1 MLLMALLT
9 SQGLVGVRSER
20 EVSSVDV
27 WSEARTRVIASVL
40 GVVWMLAVGMSMHS
54 IRVQKKIERHAR
66 MHWTLPPLS
75 SLNRLTLTLFP
86 DGVRGK
92 SDGWVKLMQHALKEG
107 EPCEAVEWA
116 DKRRERGFPDQKS
129 LEAKA
134 REGCP

>member
-1 MLLMALLT
+1 MLLVALLT
-9 SQGLVGVRSER
+9 SQGMLGVRSER
-20 EVSSVDV
+20 EESWVRIG
-27 WSEARTRVIASVL
+27 SEAWTRAIASVL
-40 GVVWMLAVGMSMHS
+40 GVVCMLAVVMSMHS
-54 IRVQKKIERHAR
+54 IRAQKAIDCHAR

-75 SLNRLTLTLFP
+75 SFDRLALTLFP

-134 REGCP
+134 RKGCK